1 MYSFGTVVAVTALC
15 LVLSIAWT
23 IFDIVLEA
31 TGYYWYSAARR
42 EIILNVLSYFGIG
55 KETRTEYWKRFGKKE
70 FKNFAYQ
77 LRHPFNLFPRKD
89 LENDFI
95 DKVQYFIKKAE
106 DNSSAAA
113 RNRCMN
119 SLNQLK
125 KMTNLSPKNDSF
137 QEVYVSLKEFYSTIE
152 VWENASEIS
161 IDDALHLIKG
171 MGFLEKCSWIKAR
184 WQVGYFTPLIR
195 EFIDYAGRGT
205 TIGLFIGFTI
215 ALIQGEPFGVLTT
228 AIPVVGAIL
237 GASSYLV
244 YLDFVKYM
252 VDDAEEGNHKN
263 TQKIIIKSSIQ
274 VFCMYL
280 LVTATALFLNF
291 LYGIALTR

>member
-1 MYSFGTVVAVTALC
+1 
-15 LVLSIAWT
+15 
-23 IFDIVLEA
+23 
-31 TGYYWYSAARR
+31 
-42 EIILNVLSYFGIG
+42 
-55 KETRTEYWKRFGKKE
+55 
-70 FKNFAYQ
+70 
-77 LRHPFNLFPRKD
+77 
-89 LENDFI
+89 
-95 DKVQYFIKKAE
+95 
-106 DNSSAAA
+106 
-113 RNRCMN
+113 
-119 SLNQLK
+119 
-125 KMTNLSPKNDSF
+125 
-137 QEVYVSLKEFYSTIE
+137 
-152 VWENASEIS
+152 
-161 IDDALHLIKG
+161 